1 VIDALKPLETALPAG
16 NVLNAMAEA
25 VRQAGQAV
33 RDLAAADRGTGTTL
47 TAMLWSGSQLAL
59 VHVGDTRAYVLR
71 EGRAGQHSLR
81 GRRRHRRSGRLME
94 APSCWPTAT
103 LVSFMEQAVE
113 AMAGRDWKRPC
124 DSTRRGAADVSWC
137 YGGRTPGPAF
147 AHSWIASAIASL
159 AHGHRL
165 YASRN
170 CVKAR
175 PLPRRH
181 RS

>member
-1 VIDALKPLETALPAG
+1 MIDALKPLETALPAG

-33 RDLAAADRGTGTTL
+33 RDLAAADPGTGTTL

-113 AMAGRDWKRPC
+113 AMAGRDGKGHATARAAAPLTFPGVMGAAPRARHLRIPGLHLQLRRWHMGTGC
-124 DSTRRGAADVSWC
+124 TRR
-137 YGGRTPGPAF
+137 
-147 AHSWIASAIASL
+147 AIA
-159 AHGHRL
+159 
-165 YASRN
+165 
-170 CVKAR
+170 
-175 PLPRRH
+175 
-181 RS
+181 